1 MISLSACMKGSKLQY
16 FLVGFSL
23 ICSAHSMATPH
34 APLVKTAQVS
44 PWHDGIQ
51 GHLSCQVSV
60 PLEYTV
66 ASESQAKLN
75 YLVSAGSYVKAGD
88 LLAQQDGFYLRQSLN
103 AMRYELI
110 QHKANLSYHE
120 QEYQRLITLDKDH
133 VSASAVNEHA
143 LSLELA
149 KHSVAATLNS
159 ISTVEK
165 QISALKHYAP
175 ADGEV
180 TQLHSNLGS
189 FVARG
194 DAILSFTASNDKELH
209 CELPLTQFR
218 VDQDIAQAVQF
229 FFQSETLKLKRHAQ
243 SVNQRHQTQS
253 VWFHVPQKHALPIGK
268 LINVHWQSQRSKL
281 AKLPVQAVIFE
292 RDKAYVWRVNKQ
304 YLVEKVVV
312 EVMQNQAHDFVVQS
326 PLQVGEQVV
335 VLGQS
340 NLANGTKVRLS
351 PAPTLLAQG
360 E

>member
-1 MISLSACMKGSKLQY
+1 
-16 FLVGFSL
+16 
-23 ICSAHSMATPH
+23 MATPQAH
-34 APLVKTAQVS
+34 LVKTTQVS

-51 GHLSCQVSV
+51 GRLSCQVSV
-60 PLEYTV
+60 PHEYTV

-75 YLVSAGSYVKAGD
+75 YLVSAGSYVNAGD

-103 AMRYELI
+103 AMQYELI
-110 QHKANLSYHE
+110 QHKANLTYHE
-120 QEYQRLITLDKDH
+120 QEYQRLIALDKKH

-175 ADGEV
+175 TDGEI

-194 DAILSFTASNDKELH
+194 DAILSFTATDDKELH
-209 CELPLTQFR
+209 CELPLTKFR
-218 VDQDIAQAVQF
+218 VDNDIYQAALF
-229 FFQSETLKLKRHAQ
+229 FFQSEPLEIKRHAR

-253 VWFHVPQKHALPIGK
+253 VWFQVPQKHSLPIGK

-281 AKLPVQAVIFE
+281 TKLPVQAVIFE

-304 YLVEKVVV
+304 QLVEKVTV
-312 EVMQNQAHDFVVQS
+312 EVMQNQAHDFIVQS

-340 NLANGTKVRLS
+340 NLAEGTQVRLTPS
-351 PAPTLLAQG
+351 PTLLAQG